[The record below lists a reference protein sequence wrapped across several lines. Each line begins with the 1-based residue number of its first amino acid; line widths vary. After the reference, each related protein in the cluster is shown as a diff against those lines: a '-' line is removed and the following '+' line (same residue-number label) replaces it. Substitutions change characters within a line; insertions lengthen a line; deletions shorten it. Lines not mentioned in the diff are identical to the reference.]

1 MKETIRELVKR
12 LEIKE
17 ENKEYEISLW
27 RGKEHEVGRL
37 PSNLIKSEMALDP
50 MNMVYDAWEYQYYGS
65 KYVIY
70 VNAYDNI
77 HYIALMYKLIGE
89 HIQFQM
95 ENRD

>member
-12 LEIKE
+12 LEMG
-17 ENKEYEISLW
+17 EYEISFW

-37 PSNLIKSEMALDP
+37 PSNLIKSEMALNP
-50 MNMVYDAWEYQYYGS
+50 VNMVYDAWEYQPYGD

>member
-12 LEIKE
+12 LEI
-17 ENKEYEISLW
+17 KEYEISLW

-50 MNMVYDAWEYQYYGS
+50 MNMVYDAWAYHYHHGSEYT
-65 KYVIY
+65 IF

-95 ENRD
+95 ENRN